1 MARRLGLVG
10 AVAPDAV
17 SLAADELA
25 AGRMVLLRDDTER
38 AGEGD
43 LLIAAEFADA
53 GAINFMVTEA
63 RGLVCLAL
71 STERCVELGLEQI
84 GNRGN
89 QSSLGDSAMVS
100 IEAREGVTT
109 GISAGDRARTIAAAV
124 DPASGPENLVQPGH
138 VFPLRA
144 RPGGILE
151 RAGRTEAAV
160 ELARVAGLRD
170 AGVLCQVMREDGHM
184 ATGEDLDAFAVR
196 HGLAILTVA
205 DVVENRH
212 AAQPDAAAKLAET
225 GRLMRNV
232 MGHFATG
239 VSVVTAREGAGA
251 PVGTTANAISSV
263 SLDPPLLLACLAR
276 SSETLAAI
284 RERGRFAVN
293 ILAAEQRHH
302 SDRFAKKG
310 SAVGAHEVEWGDHEL
325 GVPVL
330 PGALATIACAVE
342 AIYPAG
348 DHEIVVGLAHHL
360 EHRDPGTKPLL
371 FYRGSYS
378 EIQIEEDELAA

>member
-1 MARRLGLVG
+1 MARRLAL
-10 AVAPDAV
+10 APDAV
-17 SLAADELA
+17 SLATDELA

-53 GAINFMVTEA
+53 DAINFMVTEA

-71 STERCVELGLEQI
+71 SSERCAELGMEQI

-124 DPASGPENLVQPGH
+124 DPASGPADLVQPGH

-160 ELARVAGLRD
+160 ELAAGAGLSRGG
-170 AGVLCQVMREDGHM
+170 GVLCQVMREDGHM
-184 ATGEDLDAFAVR
+184 ATGEDLDEFAVR
-196 HGLAILTVA
+196 HGLAILTVS
-205 DVVENRH
+205 DVVARRRAE
-212 AAQPDAAAKLAET
+212 QPDAAAKLAET

-239 VSVVTAREGAGA
+239 VSVVTARDGEGA

-276 SSETLAAI
+276 SSETLAAV
-284 RERGRFAVN
+284 RAEGRFAVN
-293 ILAAEQRHH
+293 ILAADQRHH

-310 SAVGAHEVEWGDHEL
+310 DAVGAHEVDFDDHEL

-360 EHRDPGTKPLL
+360 EHREPGAKPLL
-371 FYRGSYS
+371 FYRGAYS